1 MVGGALCGAAH
12 SVSAGIRQRN
22 CARSAQLF
30 HVRLIHQEESWG
42 LFRPVAAVQPA
53 YFSPTAANAFCA
65 SGLLMNVFQTKL
77 LRWFSAINMVIPAS
91 IPMTSGSY
99 HPLSGLKAST
109 NP

>member
-1 MVGGALCGAAH
+1 MWRGTQRVSGDTAKELRQECAAL
-12 SVSAGIRQRN
+12 S
-22 CARSAQLF
+22 CA
-30 HVRLIHQEESWG
+30 VIHQEESWG

-77 LRWFSAINMVIPAS
+77 LRWFSAINLVIPAS